1 MRNDGVSMSGL
12 TLYTYFRSSAAYRV
26 RITLNLKQL
35 EYESAF
41 IHLMKDGGQQRSE
54 EYQHINPQ
62 MLIPS
67 LKLETDDVLHQSLA
81 IIEYLDET
89 YPQAPLLPGN
99 ALQRAHIRAFALSI
113 CCDIHPLNNLRVL
126 GYLRDALTISEN
138 QRTTWY
144 QHWITQGFTAL
155 EKKLQR
161 IPRNG
166 PFCFGRTPTLAD
178 ICLIPQ
184 VYNAIRFECDLNP
197 YPLIQDINHHCLTL
211 DAFKH
216 AAPEMQADNE

>member
-1 MRNDGVSMSGL
+1 MNQL

-26 RITLNLKQL
+26 RIALNLKQL

-41 IHLMKDGGQQRSE
+41 IHLIKDGGQQRSE
-54 EYQHINPQ
+54 EYQNINPQ

-67 LKLETDDVLHQSLA
+67 LKLETNDVLHQSLA

-89 YPQAPLLPGN
+89 YPQTPLLPGN
-99 ALQRAHIRAFALSI
+99 TLQRAQIRAFALSI

-126 GYLRDALTISEN
+126 GYLRDTLSIAEN

-155 EKKLQR
+155 EKRLQQTKR
-161 IPRNG
+161 EG
-166 PFCFGRTPTLAD
+166 SFCFGKQATLAD
-178 ICLIPQ
+178 ICLVPQ
-184 VYNAIRFECDLNP
+184 VYNAKRFQCDLEP
-197 YPLIQDINHHCLTL
+197 YPLIQEINHHCLTL

-216 AAPEMQADNE
+216 AAPEMQTDNE